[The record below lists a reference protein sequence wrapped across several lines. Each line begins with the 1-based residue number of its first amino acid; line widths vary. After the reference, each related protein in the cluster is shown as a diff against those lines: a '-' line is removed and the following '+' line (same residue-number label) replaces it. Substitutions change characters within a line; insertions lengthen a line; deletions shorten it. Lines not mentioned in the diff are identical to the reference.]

1 MTEEARPENIKE
13 NNLNL
18 KTKME
23 AKVMETDTNG
33 PKGGS
38 TSQLPLCPDEQNNNS
53 VSTSSSCL
61 TLTSA
66 MTQKT

>member
-1 MTEEARPENIKE
+1 
-13 NNLNL
+13 
-18 KTKME
+18 ME
-23 AKVMETDTNG
+23 AKVIETDTNG